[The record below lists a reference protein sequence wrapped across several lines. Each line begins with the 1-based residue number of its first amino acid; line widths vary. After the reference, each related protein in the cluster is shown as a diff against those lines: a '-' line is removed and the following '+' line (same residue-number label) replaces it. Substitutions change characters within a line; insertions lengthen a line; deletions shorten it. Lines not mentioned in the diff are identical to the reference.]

1 MPEGRGE
8 DMSSYPKVI
17 AVDFDGCLCVK
28 KWPDIGAPNWDAI
41 HALIRRKAE
50 GDKII
55 LWTCRDG
62 QQLED
67 AVLWCMN
74 RGLRF
79 DAINDNLPENKKF
92 FGNDCRKVWAHEYWD
107 DRAVPVIAGEGT
119 APWRVVVFHKSLWKR
134 FIDGLK
140 GKFKK

>member
-1 MPEGRGE
+1 MNE
-8 DMSSYPKVI
+8 YHKVI

-41 HALIRRKAE
+41 HALIRRKAD

-67 AVLWCMN
+67 AVLWCLDH
-74 RGLRF
+74 GLRF
-79 DAINDNLPENKKF
+79 DAVNENLPENIKF
-92 FGNDCRKVWAHEYWD
+92 FGNDCRKVWANEYWD
-107 DRAVPVIAGEGT
+107 DRAVPVVAGDGPIT
-119 APWRVVVFHKSLWKR
+119 GQAIGFCKSREKR
-134 FIDGLK
+134 LIEKLK
-140 GKFKK
+140 GIFK